1 MVKGKIKKTYLLVLF
16 LMLYLS
22 TSISFKFPKIPDN
35 FGDTNILSEPSLSE
49 VFSENFIQ
57 FTDEY
62 ILNMSDYEQIR
73 DVETFDLLN
82 NGRDEII
89 VSSTIWNITGDT
101 DHKGLL
107 QIFDTGHHNIVLLD
121 SLLVSNASNNAEFFE
136 INLYD
141 LDDDGTTEIIMTG
154 GIVNTGW
161 AFFKVYNFTFG
172 YLQLEWEN
180 KWFSSYSGSLNV
192 VNNDMI
198 FADFD
203 NDGTSEVCTL
213 TTIKYDY
220 EDNQNLIRFWTVG
233 SKSLIL
239 ENTFSWNTGTI
250 ELSWT
255 NDDNF
260 LYADLDADNVI
271 EILIF
276 GAHNTGAPS
285 GDYARLYS
293 LTYNGVSLNGEASI
307 TWEYSGVGT
316 GDHGLQ
322 WGDFDN
328 DGVKEVLAKF
338 QWRQY
343 PGDFINRAHYNM
355 VNYSGSLFNEEFGDT
370 YWFPG
375 SDDQFPGH
383 WFAKNL
389 DGDPK
394 IEFVSTDYYSN
405 NNTAFIRIWNYSN
418 NILLNTETKQIS
430 TDCVNQP
437 PYLGFLANNS
447 RMAICYQKQDS
458 SGFKLVITV
467 YGYSLQISINSPIQ
481 NELFGTNT
489 PNFDISVYTKYL
501 STTWYTLDN
510 GQTNYTFNG
519 LTGTIDQ
526 NEWDKKGNGTVVIRF
541 YANDS
546 WGLVEFSEVK
556 IYKDIILPEINIIEP
571 IPNQIYGTQAPVFSI
586 DTIEPNLQEKWY
598 RINGG
603 QNITFTESNGTI
615 DQDMWDNV
623 TEGEVTITF
632 YAQDKVGNIGTE
644 SVTVTKRFPSKKA
657 IIGFNIFLL
666 IGVISVVSAILMK
679 KQKQK

>member
-260 LYADLDADNVI
+260 LYADLDA
-271 EILIF
+271 
-276 GAHNTGAPS
+276 
-285 GDYARLYS
+285 
-293 LTYNGVSLNGEASI
+293 I
-307 TWEYSGVGT
+307 T
-316 GDHGLQ
+316 
-322 WGDFDN
+322 
-328 DGVKEVLAKF
+328 
-338 QWRQY
+338 
-343 PGDFINRAHYNM
+343 
-355 VNYSGSLFNEEFGDT
+355 
-370 YWFPG
+370 
-375 SDDQFPGH
+375 
-383 WFAKNL
+383 
-389 DGDPK
+389 
-394 IEFVSTDYYSN
+394 
-405 NNTAFIRIWNYSN
+405 
-418 NILLNTETKQIS
+418 LLR
-430 TDCVNQP
+430 
-437 PYLGFLANNS
+437 Y
-447 RMAICYQKQDS
+447 
-458 SGFKLVITV
+458 
-467 YGYSLQISINSPIQ
+467 
-481 NELFGTNT
+481 
-489 PNFDISVYTKYL
+489 
-501 STTWYTLDN
+501 
-510 GQTNYTFNG
+510 
-519 LTGTIDQ
+519 
-526 NEWDKKGNGTVVIRF
+526 
-541 YANDS
+541 
-546 WGLVEFSEVK
+546 
-556 IYKDIILPEINIIEP
+556 
-571 IPNQIYGTQAPVFSI
+571 
-586 DTIEPNLQEKWY
+586 
-598 RINGG
+598 
-603 QNITFTESNGTI
+603 
-615 DQDMWDNV
+615 
-623 TEGEVTITF
+623 
-632 YAQDKVGNIGTE
+632 
-644 SVTVTKRFPSKKA
+644 
-657 IIGFNIFLL
+657 
-666 IGVISVVSAILMK
+666 
-679 KQKQK
+679 